1 MDYGIHTMNL
11 RSFGWIGQQHPSLE
25 FIDYK
30 PILAARQ
37 NNHLKEQEK

>member
-1 MDYGIHTMNL
+1 MILWMNWTAASIF
-11 RSFGWIGQQHPSLE
+11 RI
-25 FIDYK
+25 IDYK